1 MTKITKN
8 IVYSPENTHCI
19 KNNSS
24 NKKSLPSSIHRIKIA
39 LESILESFRLSI
51 INKRKQTLNNK
62 SKIISLKQYF
72 KNLSKYKKEII
83 HDKNSNSIILKTK
96 IERFTPNSDDKT
108 TSTALGHILESDG
121 FTFDRELSDKFNKDF
136 NRMNVYLHTPYRQ
149 ENTVNIKDARVLTA
163 KFGSENA
170 QIISQITHQGF
181 LADPLTRLHKINK
194 DDNYIIGNNA
204 IDTIQ
209 NDESI
214 DDMRTSFTI
223 KETENGDCII
233 TANKKFKYINVTTS
247 FGRELPNLLIS
258 VERKTYLTKRDDGTL
273 ELMNNNN
280 VVLKHINDNK
290 DKLKI
295 TIIKK

>member
-24 NKKSLPSSIHRIKIA
+24 NKKSLPSSINRIKIA
-39 LESILESFRLSI
+39 LGSILESFRSSI
-51 INKRKQTLNNK
+51 INKRKQTLNNE
-62 SKIISLKQYF
+62 SKMLFLKQYF
-72 KNLSKYKKEII
+72 QTPSKYKKEII
-83 HDKNSNSIILKTK
+83 HDKNSTSIILKTK

-163 KFGSENA
+163 KFGSKNA

-181 LADPLTRLHKINK
+181 LADPLIRLHKINK

-223 KETENGDCII
+223 KETENGDCTI
-233 TANKKFKYINVTTS
+233 TANKNFRYINIATS

-280 VVLKHINDNK
+280 GVLKHINDNK